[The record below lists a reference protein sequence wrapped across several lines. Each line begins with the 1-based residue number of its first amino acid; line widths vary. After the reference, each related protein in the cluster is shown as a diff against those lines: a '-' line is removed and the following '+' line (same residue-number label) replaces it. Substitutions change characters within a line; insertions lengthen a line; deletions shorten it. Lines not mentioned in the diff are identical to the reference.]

1 MRKSTFL
8 LFLILQFFITNISF
22 SEGKIVFVNMTKI
35 LNMSKAGQSLVT
47 DLDTLKKKNI
57 KDLKQQE
64 EKLKND
70 EKIIISQK
78 NILNKTE
85 FEKKLSVLRADVK
98 KYNIYRKNT
107 SDILSKKKLNAT
119 NNLMNSI
126 RPILFEYSELNS
138 ISIILEKKH
147 ILVGK
152 NSINITNDI
161 LKIVDQKIKKIS
173 IK

>member
-78 NILNKTE
+78 NL
-85 FEKKLSVLRADVK
+85 EKR
-98 KYNIYRKNT
+98 
-107 SDILSKKKLNAT
+107 SKK
-119 NNLMNSI
+119 
-126 RPILFEYSELNS
+126 
-138 ISIILEKKH
+138 
-147 ILVGK
+147 
-152 NSINITNDI
+152 
-161 LKIVDQKIKKIS
+161 
-173 IK
+173 

>member
-1 MRKSTFL
+1 MRKSIFL

>member
-22 SEGKIVFVNMTKI
+22 SEDKIVFVNMTKI

-98 KYNIYRKNT
+98 KYNIYRKDT

>member
-1 MRKSTFL
+1 M
-8 LFLILQFFITNISF
+8 
-22 SEGKIVFVNMTKI
+22 
-35 LNMSKAGQSLVT
+35 
-47 DLDTLKKKNI
+47 
-57 KDLKQQE
+57 
-64 EKLKND
+64 
-70 EKIIISQK
+70 
-78 NILNKTE
+78 NKTE

-98 KYNIYRKNT
+98 KYNIYRKDT

-161 LKIVDQKIKKIS
+161 LKIVEQKIKKIS

>member
-98 KYNIYRKNT
+98 KYNIYRKDT

-161 LKIVDQKIKKIS
+161 LKILDKKNKKIS